1 MLKLVNYSAMDRTT
15 YVSKAQT
22 PDLALRQIFG
32 RHRSPSELCL
42 LFAKSSLLNIETV
55 AVLGENHAAVRASF
69 IRLIGGEEQLG
80 GDDQTRELR
89 LIQVVTV
96 WNSCQALNTCFA
108 QRRAKMEE
116 DPHKVPELSQETH
129 GDFRA
134 LFLLAHPDSVIN
146 SWNEPH
152 KKFVERINRDFTVN
166 GTVPFYEVGE
176 MRTRSETIAQ
186 KTGLAPSADQLVK
199 LCKVDEVS
207 SSVATEEEV
216 FQRLHAY
223 FMALEMLNICAFS
236 AADGPIKYINELQK
250 FRRVNSG
257 LSTLLRADKL
267 IRQMVAEL
275 NTDDRDSFPTFSSAL
290 IHVLD
295 TKQYLWNDARSY
307 SRQDSYT

>member
-1 MLKLVNYSAMDRTT
+1 
-15 YVSKAQT
+15 
-22 PDLALRQIFG
+22 
-32 RHRSPSELCL
+32 
-42 LFAKSSLLNIETV
+42 
-55 AVLGENHAAVRASF
+55 
-69 IRLIGGEEQLG
+69 
-80 GDDQTRELR
+80 
-89 LIQVVTV
+89 
-96 WNSCQALNTCFA
+96 
-108 QRRAKMEE
+108 MEE

-307 SRQDSYT
+307 SRQDSTPDRKRKGSALEDSDRGCEASCSER

>member
-1 MLKLVNYSAMDRTT
+1 MDKTT
-15 YVSKAQT
+15 YVSKALT

-32 RHRSPSELCL
+32 RHRTPGDLCL
-42 LFAKSSLLNIETV
+42 LFANNSLLNIETV
-55 AVLGENHAAVRASF
+55 AVLGENHAAVRAN
-69 IRLIGGEEQLG
+69 IVRLIGGEEILG
-80 GDDQTRELR
+80 STEQVRELR
-89 LIQVVTV
+89 LLQVVTA

-134 LFLLAHPDSVIN
+134 QFMIAHPDAVVN

-166 GTVPFYEVGE
+166 GTVPFYEAGE

-199 LCKVDEVS
+199 LCKVDEIS

-216 FQRLHAY
+216 FQRLHAF
-223 FMALEMLNICAFS
+223 FMAMEMLNICAFTGS
-236 AADGPIKYINELQK
+236 DGPVRYINEL
-250 FRRVNSG
+250 
-257 LSTLLRADKL
+257 
-267 IRQMVAEL
+267 
-275 NTDDRDSFPTFSSAL
+275 
-290 IHVLD
+290 
-295 TKQYLWNDARSY
+295 
-307 SRQDSYT
+307 